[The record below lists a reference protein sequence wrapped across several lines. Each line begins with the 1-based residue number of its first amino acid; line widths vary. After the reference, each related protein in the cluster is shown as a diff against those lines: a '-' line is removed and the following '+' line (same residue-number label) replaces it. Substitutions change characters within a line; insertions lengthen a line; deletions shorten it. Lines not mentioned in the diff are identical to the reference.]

1 MDVESIGNH
10 HSISYTMMMMML
22 MMMMLIK
29 IMIMLI
35 MMMMIMIKI
44 VNSAVTS
51 VPSFLREGSN
61 KAIRCD
67 EITMMIIML

>member
-1 MDVESIGNH
+1 MNIESIGNH
-10 HSISYTMMMMML
+10 HSISYTMMML

-35 MMMMIMIKI
+35 MMMMMMIKI
-44 VNSAVTS
+44 VN
-51 VPSFLREGSN
+51 REGSN

-67 EITMMIIML
+67 EITMMIIIL